1 MKIKA
6 PATDQLKQA
15 WQNRQQR
22 GGFASVGT
30 LVRALIK
37 SQGLDRPSPLAALRS
52 VWEDMVGSELSQ
64 HSSLEGVRRGSL
76 RVLVDSAVHMAEL
89 QTLIRAG
96 LAERLG
102 ERYSERPISQIRL
115 RLGHCST
122 RRAAGSARRSKRKES
137 WREPSS

>member
-1 MKIKA
+1 MKLKA
-6 PATDQLKQA
+6 PGTDQLKQV
-15 WQNRQQR
+15 WQNRQR
-22 GGFASVGT
+22 WDGFASVGS

-37 SQGLDRPSPLAALRS
+37 SRGLDRPNPLTALRS
-52 VWEDMVGSELSQ
+52 VWEDMVGPELSQ

-102 ERYSERPISQIRL
+102 KCYGERPISQIRL
-115 RLGHCST
+115 RLGHGST
-122 RRAAGSARRSKRKES
+122 RRAAGDARRTKMKDS